1 MSCSGIA
8 LQLAYNPLVF
18 FLLLNVVIRL
28 QLAGM
33 IAKVEAVQSWLENIT
48 YQMTT
53 MNYKEQSKHLA
64 GPIALLKV
72 SPFAE
77 LSFR

>member
-1 MSCSGIA
+1 
-8 LQLAYNPLVF
+8 
-18 FLLLNVVIRL
+18 
-28 QLAGM
+28 M

-53 MNYKEQSKHLA
+53 MNYSEQSKHLA

-72 SPFAE
+72 RFFLSPF
-77 LSFR
+77 LLFCDLRRWLDGSS